1 MPVHALPSSAS
12 VSVLG
17 PQRPRP
23 VLAQTLQE
31 LGVKGAVA
39 VITAG
44 WRSVE
49 DELDALVRD
58 LDSLDIRLVHLPL
71 YAWFDKVLGEE
82 PVLMADYRERQRSIV
97 AWKSGHRESLE
108 CAMQAVRRME
118 HRARAEPGRFHDD
131 LAWTLGVL
139 HALDQR
145 ALDRLD
151 AIRAAHPVSSRPW
164 EFPRVRT
171 HHGHVRDVLSHV
183 DAVLVAG
190 GHVGVLR
197 NRMDFFG
204 VDVLL
209 RRYLR
214 GGGRVVAW
222 SAGAMVLGERIYL
235 YYDDPPEGA
244 ADAELF
250 DRGFSILPGAVFLPH
265 ARRRLRFTDPGRMGR
280 FGRRLDPMTGFALEN
295 GARFDHVGGAWH
307 DHSRPESAWQL
318 ASGALPGPVDLSRL
332 AAPDCGELS

>member
-1 MPVHALPSSAS
+1 
-12 VSVLG
+12 
-17 PQRPRP
+17 
-23 VLAQTLQE
+23 VLAETLRE
-31 LGVKGAVA
+31 LGVSGAVA

-44 WRSVE
+44 WRNVE

-58 LDSLDIRLVHLPL
+58 LGSLDLRLVHLPL
-71 YAWFDKVLGEE
+71 YSWFDTVLGQE
-82 PVLMADYRERQRSIV
+82 PVLEADYRERQRNIV

-118 HRARAEPGRFHDD
+118 HRARAEPERFHED

-139 HALDQR
+139 QALDQR

-151 AIRAAHPVSSRPW
+151 TIRAAHPVSSRPW
-164 EFPRVRT
+164 EFPRVRAR
-171 HHGHVRDVLSHV
+171 HGHVRDVLSHV

-214 GGGRVVAW
+214 GGGRLVAW

-250 DRGFSILPGAVFLPH
+250 DRGFGILPGVVCLPH
-265 ARRRLRFTDPGRMGR
+265 ARRRLRFSDTGRMGR
-280 FGRRLDPMTGFALEN
+280 FGQRLDPLLGLALEN
-295 GARFDHVGGAWH
+295 GSRFDHVGGEWR
-307 DHSRPESAWQL
+307 DRSRPESACQL
-318 ASGALPGPVDLSRL
+318 ARGGQPGPVDLSRL
-332 AAPDCGELS
+332 VAPDCGEVS